1 MVAVADFMLDGDRMS
16 WVPWP
21 SLQLGAYGSFCA
33 AFLPWTLAAYWLC
46 SSLWHRPQSTRAN
59 FSACGTSL
67 ISTWQATHSR
77 AAWGDAFKAAEWKPG
92 GTPAWRFPTRGPGS
106 WQPAQSSEC
115 SCAAG
120 WPRRPAV
127 NRVAIAA
134 SRSKFTAVMVWC
146 LSTKNTMRNRKI
158 RYKDPSILYSVEICV
173 KLRSEE
179 RRVGKEC

>member
-77 AAWGDAFKAAEWKPG
+77 AAWGDAFKAAEVPLRLLNWTVGIYTMGAAPAWTCPFTSAGLVGPKPLAHRTIVSPGLAGVPG
-92 GTPAWRFPTRGPGS
+92 GV
-106 WQPAQSSEC
+106 EV
-115 SCAAG
+115 
-120 WPRRPAV
+120 AV
-127 NRVAIAA
+127 PMA
-134 SRSKFTAVMVWC
+134 
-146 LSTKNTMRNRKI
+146 
-158 RYKDPSILYSVEICV
+158 E
-173 KLRSEE
+173 
-179 RRVGKEC
+179 